1 VEPSGS
7 ITVNERGAVDGKPLV
22 IHPHP
27 NFRMFLTVNPH
38 YGEVSRAMRNR
49 GVEIFMLQPYWALD
63 DISGYNAEDIELKD
77 VRRFI
82 VLSGIPIA
90 QLVDSMATAHIYA
103 KKEGLKLNDRITYLE
118 LSHWVHLFLQ
128 LLRNGCCPIWSL
140 QISWEHIYLSSL
152 GAEGE
157 KIVNLAKTEY
167 LSLPN
172 FSGYDVLTVCP
183 LSLPGGWPLPLSLRD
198 FVYYS
203 KEASVKQNCMYLES
217 LGTQIASHQY
227 HIARK
232 RHSTAS
238 LLTPSKQVRA
248 YMMDLMTLRELM
260 YPKASNV
267 KISDYEREYK
277 FDSELTNKMLLFA
290 ANWTI
295 EQATESDLKF
305 YLLRFKW
312 LSSQMQPF
320 CEFFNDF
327 VILIEQMMKHPI
339 WEYISC
345 RGELDVDLQLIPLL
359 SLDIVNLA
367 PSNSK
372 TKYLSNAISCFDPLM
387 LTFQQR
393 NIESHHSFDEEASCF
408 IPLLKSLYV
417 LQDEILYKF
426 VSASKLIEGQS
437 FDYKIQLY
445 CNLIEDHVLFWRY
458 FVSLKFDQM
467 IISWHSLVKGAQ
479 KFIDICPEAVGDFLV
494 S

>member
-1 VEPSGS
+1 VEPCGS
-7 ITVNERGAVDGKPLV
+7 ITVNERGAIDGKPLV

-27 NFRMFLTVNPH
+27 HFRMFLTVNPH

-49 GVEIFMLQPYWALD
+49 GVEIFMLPPYWALD
-63 DISGYNAEDIELKD
+63 DVSGYNGEDIELKD
-77 VRRFI
+77 VRRFL

-90 QLVDSMATAHIYA
+90 QLVDSMAAAHIYA
-103 KKEGLKLNDRITYLE
+103 KREGLKLHDHITYLE

-152 GAEGE
+152 GGEGE
-157 KIVNLAKTEY
+157 KIVNFAKTEY
-167 LSLPN
+167 LSVHN
-172 FSGYDVLTVCP
+172 FAGYDDLTVCP
-183 LSLPGGWPLPLSLRD
+183 LSLPGGWPLPLCLRD

-203 KEASVKQNCMYLES
+203 KEASIKQNCMYLES
-217 LGTQIASHQY
+217 LGSQIVSHQY
-227 HIARK
+227 EIARK

-238 LLTPSKQVRA
+238 LRTPSNVRA
-248 YMMDLMTLRELM
+248 YMMDLTTLGELM
-260 YPKASNV
+260 FPKASNV
-267 KISDYEREYK
+267 RISDYEGECK
-277 FDSELTNKMLLFA
+277 FDSELTNKKLFFA

-295 EQATESDLKF
+295 EQATESDFKF

-320 CEFFNDF
+320 CQFFNKF

-345 RGELDVDLQLIPLL
+345 RDELDVDLQLIPLL
-359 SLDIVNLA
+359 SLDIVNLG

-372 TKYLSNAISCFDPLM
+372 TKYLSNAISCFDPLR

-393 NIESHHSFDEEASCF
+393 NIESQHSFDEEASCF
-408 IPLLKSLYV
+408 IPLLKSLYI
-417 LQDEILYKF
+417 LQDEILHKF
-426 VSASKLIEGQS
+426 VSEPKLIEDQS
-437 FDYKIQLY
+437 FDCKIQLY

-467 IISWHSLVKGAQ
+467 ITSLHSLVKDAQ
-479 KFIDICPEAVGDFLV
+479 KFIDICPEAVDDFLV